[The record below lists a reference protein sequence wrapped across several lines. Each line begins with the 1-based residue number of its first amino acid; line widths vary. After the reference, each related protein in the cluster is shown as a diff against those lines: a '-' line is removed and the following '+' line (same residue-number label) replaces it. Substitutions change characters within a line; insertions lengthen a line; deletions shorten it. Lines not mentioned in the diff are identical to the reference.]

1 MIWPSDSSGNLN
13 LKEQLSLVSLTFRYG
28 RADFHIEPKKGWKY
42 VTIVSNL
49 TSSAV
54 YFLEKV
60 RIFWEGHKILQN
72 LHLTFV
78 CMYLDKSKV
87 DISQNLVAFSKY
99 TNFTVWK
106 KNYFYYINMQSS
118 HNPRTLE
125 HNLTSKAL

>member
-72 LHLTFV
+72 LQLTFV
-78 CMYLDKSKV
+78 QYYMGRKV
-87 DISQNLVAFSKY
+87 EILQNFVASFGTS
-99 TNFTVWK
+99 F
-106 KNYFYYINMQSS
+106 
-118 HNPRTLE
+118 LE
-125 HNLTSKAL
+125 IWVKVKTF